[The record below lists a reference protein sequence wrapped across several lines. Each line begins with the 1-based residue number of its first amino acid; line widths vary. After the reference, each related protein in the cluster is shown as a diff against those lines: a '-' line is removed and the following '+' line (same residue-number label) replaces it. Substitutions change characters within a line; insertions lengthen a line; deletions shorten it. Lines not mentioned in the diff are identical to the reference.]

1 LASTGLTKVTC
12 SNAGQRLILILD
24 TISGGSSKGD
34 LSFIV
39 KGITNPSSK
48 RPSSP
53 VSLASV
59 SDSNNNGVMSF
70 NVLTNQVK
78 FTNYNPANILTYSLY
93 QDNLALEVQATYR
106 IEFIPTNKIG
116 PDGAMIITWPSQ
128 VGIGN
133 NVKVLVTTNQKR
145 SPKIAIN
152 TGART
157 LTITDITSGI
167 TGGYNGMV

>member
-1 LASTGLTKVTC
+1 
-12 SNAGQRLILILD
+12 
-24 TISGGSSKGD
+24 
-34 LSFIV
+34 
-39 KGITNPSSK
+39 
-48 RPSSP
+48 
-53 VSLASV
+53 V
-59 SDSNNNGVMSF
+59 SDSNNNGVMIY
-70 NVLTNQVK
+70 NYAIPVK
-78 FTNYNPANILTYSLY
+78 FTNLNPANILTYSLY

-116 PDGAMIITWPSQ
+116 PEGAMIITWPSQ

-167 TGGYNGMV
+167 TGGYNGMVQVEVYPVTNPRDNRVLNGFKIDTYDDTGL